1 MANNISKRV
10 HTIPASFPRCANTV
24 VTPSTRLQLVVDE
37 YIVPTVSRDGFTLL
51 CTHGTSFNKSL
62 WEMVIVTLL
71 QTSHVAPYIK
81 RVLAVD
87 AFNHGDSAL
96 VNKAKLIK
104 DKAHWP
110 DVSRDILQVLAHFGV
125 EAPVIGIGHS
135 FGGGALAHA
144 SIMAPSAFWATI
156 FVEPI
161 IFLMES
167 QTQRIADTT
176 LNRRDRWSSYDEAK
190 AAFDR
195 SRGMADWDPQQR
207 QTYIDKAIYQTRE
220 GDEDF
225 WTLKT
230 TKEQEAAT
238 YLAAP
243 LPGLPELLEASR
255 QRHFFILGEKSIV
268 LNATARARIEE
279 ISHKPGW
286 VKTLPGVGHL
296 VPMTHPHLLA
306 SELARVLCQV
316 VGSKTESKL

>member
-1 MANNISKRV
+1 
-10 HTIPASFPRCANTV
+10 
-24 VTPSTRLQLVVDE
+24 
-37 YIVPTVSRDGFTLL
+37 
-51 CTHGTSFNKSL
+51 
-62 WEMVIVTLL
+62 
-71 QTSHVAPYIK
+71 
-81 RVLAVD
+81 
-87 AFNHGDSAL
+87 
-96 VNKAKLIK
+96 
-104 DKAHWP
+104 
-110 DVSRDILQVLAHFGV
+110 
-125 EAPVIGIGHS
+125 
-135 FGGGALAHA
+135 
-144 SIMAPSAFWATI
+144 MAPSAFWATI

-268 LNATARARIEE
+268 L
-279 ISHKPGW
+279 
-286 VKTLPGVGHL
+286 
-296 VPMTHPHLLA
+296 
-306 SELARVLCQV
+306 
-316 VGSKTESKL
+316 